1 LSRHFDDLSSEHQP
15 RGIFDEL
22 AGFTI
27 VELAL
32 VVAIIAF
39 LTAIVLQGVSVLQ
52 ASRVHD
58 VITLSQDLSIAI
70 REFKSRYHLY
80 PGDMTI
86 NAGNPQIPNLNALCV
101 NGGNSNGVI
110 EAPPSTESPCVPEML
125 FDSGLFGKVDRDPA
139 TGIAILT
146 TYFGNPTVIAAST
159 LPAVTGVGPQPPITN
174 MPPSVVNVLLLTN
187 LPCATAMEI
196 DAKMDDGI
204 LNSGRVQGSALTCT
218 PGGANDPV
226 QFFAIG
232 L

>member
-1 LSRHFDDLSSEHQP
+1 MV
-15 RGIFDEL
+15 
-22 AGFTI
+22 GFTI
-27 VELAL
+27 VELAI
-32 VVAIIAF
+32 VVAIIGF
-39 LTAIVLQGVSVLQ
+39 LVAVVLQGVSVLQ

-58 VITLSQDLSIAI
+58 VITLSQDLSIAT
-70 REFKSRYHLY
+70 REFKLRYHLY

-86 NAGNPQIPNLNALCV
+86 TPGNPQIPNLNGLCV

-110 EAPPSTESPCVPEML
+110 EAPPSIESPCVPEML
-125 FDSGLFGKVDRDPA
+125 FDAGLFGKVDRDPT

-146 TYFGNPTVIAAST
+146 TYFGNPTVVAAST
-159 LPAVTGVGPQPPITN
+159 LPGTTAGAPQPIT

-196 DAKMDDGI
+196 DAKMDDGV
-204 LNSGRVQGSALTCT
+204 LNSGRVQGSATTCT
-218 PGGANDPV
+218 PGGLNDPV